1 MKTYFLFVFLI
12 GNALAFIKTK
22 SYTGSYT
29 GPLDL
34 FLKKV
39 GFGLYKLDRKICDAQ
54 DYIEEIKEVLSAHE
68 EQLAALE
75 TGQDEQNGRLNTL
88 EANDMVLM
96 TDISN
101 LEVKDMNLMTDISDL
116 QVKDMNLMTDISDLQ
131 VKDMS
136 LMTDISDLQGSDEEQ
151 DVRLEML
158 EAKDM
163 VLMTD
168 ISNLEDKNMNLMTD
182 ISDLQV
188 KDMSLMTD
196 ISDLQDQLDE
206 LIMDLES
213 FVEPVQC
220 WEGNYNV
227 LNDPLRSVDS
237 PKDGSDIICDTT
249 DENVQG
255 YGTNTN
261 KNDHGWMG
269 NAWYRFEG
277 DAGTIMPDSP
287 TLHNFCGTVASGWL
301 ATTHPDIVFETI
313 PATYC
318 FRFNNAQKCKWYT
331 EGLVTNC
338 GDFFVYY
345 LVNVAT
351 EFPKINKCNLGY
363 CVTNV

>member
-1 MKTYFLFVFLI
+1 
-12 GNALAFIKTK
+12 
-22 SYTGSYT
+22 
-29 GPLDL
+29 
-34 FLKKV
+34 
-39 GFGLYKLDRKICDAQ
+39 
-54 DYIEEIKEVLSAHE
+54 
-68 EQLAALE
+68 
-75 TGQDEQNGRLNTL
+75 
-88 EANDMVLM
+88 MVLM

-101 LEVKDMNLMTDISDL
+101 LEDKN
-116 QVKDMNLMTDISDLQ
+116 MNLMTDISDLQ

-136 LMTDISDLQGSDEEQ
+136 LMTDISDLQ
-151 DVRLEML
+151 V
-158 EAKDM
+158 KDM

-196 ISDLQDQLDE
+196 ISDLQGSDEEQDVRLEMLEDQLDE

-331 EGLVTNC
+331 EGFVTNC

>member
-1 MKTYFLFVFLI
+1 
-12 GNALAFIKTK
+12 
-22 SYTGSYT
+22 
-29 GPLDL
+29 
-34 FLKKV
+34 
-39 GFGLYKLDRKICDAQ
+39 
-54 DYIEEIKEVLSAHE
+54 
-68 EQLAALE
+68 
-75 TGQDEQNGRLNTL
+75 
-88 EANDMVLM
+88 MVLM

-101 LEVKDMNLMTDISDL
+101 LEDKNMVLMTDISNLEDKNMNLMTDISDL
-116 QVKDMNLMTDISDLQ
+116 Q
-131 VKDMS
+131 
-136 LMTDISDLQGSDEEQ
+136 
-151 DVRLEML
+151 
-158 EAKDM
+158 AKDM

-277 DAGTIMPDSP
+277 DAGTIMPDS
-287 TLHNFCGTVASGWL
+287 
-301 ATTHPDIVFETI
+301 
-313 PATYC
+313 
-318 FRFNNAQKCKWYT
+318 
-331 EGLVTNC
+331 
-338 GDFFVYY
+338 
-345 LVNVAT
+345 
-351 EFPKINKCNLGY
+351 
-363 CVTNV
+363 